1 MLDADQEQLARV
13 VALVR
18 DVLGPNAVG
27 AYLFGSAVLGGLQPR
42 SDLDVLA
49 VSKRRTTREE
59 RQGLVD
65 RLLAISGRS
74 TPQGRWRN
82 VELTIVVE
90 SEIKPWRFPPR
101 RDFQYG
107 QRFRA
112 AFESGNLSP
121 WPTTTDPD
129 LAALITMVLL
139 ADSPVLGPPP
149 NEIFDPVPQHD
160 LIRAIIGDIDAWLD
174 NLDSDTRN
182 VILALARIWGT
193 VATGVIR
200 SKDAAADWALD
211 RLAEEHR
218 TVLARARAIYLGEEE
233 GPVGRHQGTSSTLCR
248 SRSRRDSAARQ
259 RQPGTLSGV
268 THAGVEA
275 AEVESAQGSY
285 RGNGQPISGGRP
297 NGPWPRALALTGD
310 MPTKNTLAS
319 RRSEQIR
326 HGARTRPCETAVW
339 LTPSREHFVEDSN
352 RKRIDL
358 DVLAVDL
365 DPWRALP
372 SPE

>member
-1 MLDADQEQLARV
+1 MRDADQEQLARV

-18 DVLGPNAVG
+18 DVLGPNVVG

-65 RLLAISGRS
+65 RLLAISGQS
-74 TPQGRWRN
+74 TPQGMWRN

-90 SEIKPWRFPPR
+90 SEVKPWRFPPR

-112 AFESGNLSP
+112 AFENGNLSP

-149 NEIFDPVPQHD
+149 DEIFDPVPHHD

-182 VILALARIWGT
+182 VILALARIWST
-193 VATGVIR
+193 VATGAIR

-211 RLAEEHR
+211 RLAEQHR
-218 TVLARARAIYLGEEE
+218 TVLARARAIYLGDEED
-233 GPVGRHQGTSSTLCR
+233 RWDDIKAQ
-248 SRSRRDSAARQ
+248 ARPYADQ
-259 RQPGTLSGV
+259 IV
-268 THAGVEA
+268 
-275 AEVESAQGSY
+275 AEIQ
-285 RGNGQPISGGRP
+285 Q
-297 NGPWPRALALTGD
+297 
-310 MPTKNTLAS
+310 LAS
-319 RRSEQIR
+319 
-326 HGARTRPCETAVW
+326 A
-339 LTPSREHFVEDSN
+339 
-352 RKRIDL
+352 
-358 DVLAVDL
+358 
-365 DPWRALP
+365 
-372 SPE
+372 SPEHSRA

>member
-1 MLDADQEQLARV
+1 VTESLALSYIEEPAPKLHDPVLMRGADQEQLDRV

-18 DVLGPNAVG
+18 DVLGPHAVG

-42 SDLDVLA
+42 SDLDVFA
-49 VSKRRTTREE
+49 VSKRRTTPEE
-59 RQGLVD
+59 KQRLVD

-74 TPQGRWRN
+74 TPQGMWRR

-90 SEIKPWRFPPR
+90 SEIKPWRYPPR

-129 LAALITMVLL
+129 LAALITMVIL
-139 ADSPVLGPPP
+139 ANSPVLGPPP
-149 NEIFDPVPQHD
+149 AEIFDRIPHED
-160 LIRAIIGDIDAWLD
+160 LLRAIVGDIDSLLG

-182 VILALARIWGT
+182 VILTLVRIWST

-233 GPVGRHQGTSSTLCR
+233 ERWDDIKAQVRPCADHV
-248 SRSRRDSAARQ
+248 
-259 RQPGTLSGV
+259 V
-268 THAGVEA
+268 
-275 AEVESAQGSY
+275 AEIHY
-285 RGNGQPISGGRP
+285 
-297 NGPWPRALALTGD
+297 
-310 MPTKNTLAS
+310 LAS
-319 RRSEQIR
+319 
-326 HGARTRPCETAVW
+326 A
-339 LTPSREHFVEDSN
+339 
-352 RKRIDL
+352 
-358 DVLAVDL
+358 
-365 DPWRALP
+365 
-372 SPE
+372 SPEHSRT